1 MLCAMEHNLQAVTE
15 LSRIHRAALLR
26 HFLALDAHD
35 RRLRFGAPMSATPLR
50 TYVTRID
57 FERDAVFGI
66 FDADLELVG
75 VVHLARGSE
84 HAELGISVL
93 AAHRNQ
99 GVCGALL
106 MRAALGARN
115 WGVRALYMHCLRDN
129 ETIMYI
135 ARKQGM
141 RIVTEQ
147 GEANAWLALAP
158 ADAASHF
165 GEVFAQRVALF
176 DYALKGQLA
185 GARRFA
191 AALSGSPARHEGE
204 AR

>member
-1 MLCAMEHNLQAVTE
+1 MLPAMEHKLQTVTE

-35 RRLRFGAPMSATPLR
+35 RRLRFGAPISATTLR
-50 TYVTRID
+50 AYMSRID

-66 FDADLELVG
+66 FGADLELVG
-75 VVHLARGSE
+75 VAHLARGRE

-93 AAHRNQ
+93 RAQRDQ
-99 GVCGALL
+99 GAGGALL
-106 MRAALGARN
+106 MRAVLRGRN
-115 WGVRALYMHCLRDN
+115 WGVRTLYMHCLREN
-129 ETIMYI
+129 GTMMHI
-135 ARKQGM
+135 ARQQGM

-158 ADAASHF
+158 ADASSHF

-176 DYALKGQLA
+176 DYALKAQLA
-185 GARRFA
+185 GARRLA
-191 AALSGSPARHEGE
+191 ASFSRCGAPQEGE
-204 AR
+204 AP